1 MTTVSVITIDNMLQL
16 IAVLEETETGYFLTR
31 PLRVFRNFT
40 PSDRGTIET
49 CSLVSWVPFSEDEVF
64 YVEKNKIV
72 NVSNLGEKYLFDY
85 FNIAETTYGEEEQ
98 SSEPHLEADE
108 PTNDDI
114 WDYYEAKKNN
124 QIN

>member
-1 MTTVSVITIDNMLQL
+1 MTTVSVVTIDSMLQL

-31 PLRVFRNFT
+31 PLRVFRNFS
-40 PSDRGTIET
+40 PSDKGTIE
-49 CSLVSWVPFSEDEVF
+49 SFALVSWVPFSEDEIF
-64 YVEKNKIV
+64 YIEKNKIM
-72 NVSNLGEKYLFDY
+72 NIANLGEKYLFDY
-85 FNIAETTYGEEEQ
+85 FNIAEATYAEEE
-98 SSEPHLEADE
+98 SNEHNSEVDE